1 METLTMNLGY
11 QHQFFHISFSWP
23 LAQRIQHLTF
33 DYWSFRRPD
42 NDMRNTEEMGPLAE
56 RLVRL
61 ATGDEEGRYNSE
73 VANSASGTDTI
84 SLSRSLTAIH
94 CLSRHIVP
102 VQLSRVKTIPLYGMP
117 RHSFTPVTRISAS

>member
-42 NDMRNTEEMGPLAE
+42 NDMRNTEEMGPLAVRFIVSSSRMRVAPTSLFQE

-61 ATGDEEGRYNSE
+61 ATGDEEGKYNSE

-84 SLSRSLTAIH
+84 SLSRSL
-94 CLSRHIVP
+94 
-102 VQLSRVKTIPLYGMP
+102 
-117 RHSFTPVTRISAS
+117 